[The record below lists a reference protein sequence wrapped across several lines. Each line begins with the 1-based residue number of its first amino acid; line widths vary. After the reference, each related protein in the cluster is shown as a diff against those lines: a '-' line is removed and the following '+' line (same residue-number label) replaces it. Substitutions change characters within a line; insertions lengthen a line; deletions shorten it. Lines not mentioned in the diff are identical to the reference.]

1 MFFGRVGKTSDN
13 KTWAFALGLATT
25 TQPMSTGMSMG
36 NGGNSGSGDNSGN
49 SGGRVSARFS
59 DVFTGD
65 VSFDEAPLEVAAAV
79 AWSGEGAWS
88 GEKREQ
94 MRTEERERESLC
106 VCVCVCLCVS
116 LCVCESSSYFLNDV
130 YVA

>member
-36 NGGNSGSGDNSGN
+36 NGGNSGSG
-49 SGGRVSARFS
+49 GRVSARFS

-79 AWSGEGAWS
+79 AWSGDGAWS

-94 MRTEERERESLC
+94 MRTEERERETER
-106 VCVCVCLCVS
+106 VCVCLCV
-116 LCVCESSSYFLNDV
+116 CVK
-130 YVA
+130 VAATS